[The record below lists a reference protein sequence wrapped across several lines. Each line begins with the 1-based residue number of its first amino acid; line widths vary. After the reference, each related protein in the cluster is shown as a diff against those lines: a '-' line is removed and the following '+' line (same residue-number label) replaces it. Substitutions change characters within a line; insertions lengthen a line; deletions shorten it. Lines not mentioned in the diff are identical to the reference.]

1 VEFSLHSAKQR
12 TEDKRFWTI
21 DIMNNY
27 EDWANLVAKKLKGE
41 GDVIAAI
48 HKDELDD
55 AAATE
60 VFVRT
65 VLKPFLPENFG
76 IGAGRI
82 VDAFGNRS
90 DYLDIV
96 IYNRSFPRIGMPGT
110 QSDYLYESVL
120 AGFAIRSKYVRKTFF
135 ESMDACASMARLV
148 TNVDK
153 SVLVQLAR
161 RNGLKPGPNKTFV
174 HEDAIRTARFELI
187 GSPPVFMY
195 GFTGIKN
202 SYRQLQENI
211 ELWIEQRNLDDEDL
225 PMRAFPAVIATQGC
239 FAWRNAAPLA
249 LSNREMLGVGNDHAP
264 IRLIVLQ
271 LLYLLNRRLNVTS
284 DGYGLKPNLSAY
296 LSQFSAPNFEQ
307 GVGDVDELISV
318 KMVSNDDSTA
328 EDRQQAARDH
338 TPRPAANAE
347 PVAKPAAPPAAEQTP
362 EPMTETASTTVDEP
376 ASKAVEQAVANAAA
390 ASQAEPSK
398 IAESKSAPSSEAK
411 ADAGTSSGVFD
422 KPSPFASAPPPAAK
436 TSAEKQEPARRIPP
450 SSSLGSAPIPGVDS
464 SHTSKP
470 SASPLGSAPIP
481 DMASPADKEPAAR
494 PPIAALGSA
503 PIPMSDSM
511 LDDDSIPPMSPID
524 IELTDTFPMPEDM
537 PEDIPEVMPEETLA
551 ELPDEPLAELP
562 DEPLAELP
570 DEPLAE
576 LPDESPE
583 EIEDAAEPDFEATM
597 VIAPDASLSKK
608 SSDNSTAEI
617 EDEADPDF
625 EATMVIAP
633 DASLSKKPSDNSTAA
648 FIERV
653 KEQLADSPA
662 EPDSNQ
668 KPFVSTVPQ

>member
-1 VEFSLHSAKQR
+1 
-12 TEDKRFWTI
+12 
-21 DIMNNY
+21 MNNY

-48 HKDELDD
+48 EKDELDD

-110 QSDYLYESVL
+110 RSDYLYESVL
-120 AGFAIRSKYVRKTFF
+120 AGFSIRSKYVRKTFF

-148 TNVDK
+148 TNVDQ

-249 LSNREMLGVGNDHAP
+249 LSNREMLGIGNDHAP
-264 IRLIVLQ
+264 VRLIVLQ

-296 LSQFSAPNFEQ
+296 LGQFSAPRFEQ
-307 GVGDVDELISV
+307 GVGDIDELVST
-318 KMVSNDDSTA
+318 KMVSNDNSKS
-328 EDRQQAARDH
+328 EERQQPARDH
-338 TPRPAANAE
+338 ASSPANTE
-347 PVAKPAAPPAAEQTP
+347 PVAKPAAPAAAEQAP
-362 EPMTETASTTVDEP
+362 EPMTGTAATTVDETASTAVTQAAINAAEASEP
-376 ASKAVEQAVANAAA
+376 APSDIA
-390 ASQAEPSK
+390 ASEAASE
-398 IAESKSAPSSEAK
+398 AESKSEPSSEAK

-436 TSAEKQEPARRIPP
+436 TSAEKEEPARRAPP
-450 SSSLGSAPIPGVDS
+450 TSSLGSAPIPGVDS

-470 SASPLGSAPIP
+470 PASPLGSAPIP
-481 DMASPADKEPAAR
+481 DMASPQDKESAAR
-494 PPIAALGSA
+494 PPVASLGSA
-503 PIPMSDSM
+503 PIPMSDSI
-511 LDDDSIPPMSPID
+511 LDDDSIPSSSPID
-524 IELTDTFPMPEDM
+524 IELTDSFPMPEDM
-537 PEDIPEVMPEETLA
+537 PEVMPEETLA
-551 ELPDEPLAELP
+551 ELPDEPI
-562 DEPLAELP
+562 
-570 DEPLAE
+570 AE

-583 EIEDAAEPDFEATM
+583 KAEDEAEPDFEATM
-597 VIAPDASLSKK
+597 VIAPDASLSSKPTDK
-608 SSDNSTAEI
+608 STEEI

-625 EATMVIAP
+625 EATMIIAP
-633 DASLSKKPSDNSTAA
+633 DASLSSKPSDNSTEA

-662 EPDSNQ
+662 QPDSNP
-668 KPFVSTVPQ
+668 KPFISTVPQ

>member
-1 VEFSLHSAKQR
+1 
-12 TEDKRFWTI
+12 
-21 DIMNNY
+21 MNNY

-48 HKDELDD
+48 DKDELDD
-55 AAATE
+55 TAATE

-153 SVLVQLAR
+153 SVLVQLAQ

-318 KMVSNDDSTA
+318 RMVSNDDSTA
-328 EDRQQAARDH
+328 EESEHQQPARDH
-338 TPRPAANAE
+338 ASNPVDAE
-347 PVAKPAAPPAAEQTP
+347 SVAKQASDPATEAASRTGNTP
-362 EPMTETASTTVDEP
+362 VPKSV
-376 ASKAVEQAVANAAA
+376 KQAAANAAA
-390 ASQAEPSK
+390 ASKPETSK
-398 IAESKSAPSSEAK
+398 VAESQSEPARETT
-411 ADAGTSSGVFD
+411 ADAGITSGVFD
-422 KPSPFASAPPPAAK
+422 KPSPFASAPAPAAK
-436 TSAEKQEPARRIPP
+436 TAEQTEEPARRAPAT
-450 SSSLGSAPIPGVDS
+450 SSLGSAPIPGVDS
-464 SHTSKP
+464 SQAAKP
-470 SASPLGSAPIP
+470 PASPLGSAPIP
-481 DMASPADKEPAAR
+481 DMASPTDIEPAER
-494 PPIAALGSA
+494 PPAAPLGSA
-503 PIPMSDSM
+503 PIPMSDSI
-511 LDDDSIPPMSPID
+511 LNDDSTPPLQPID
-524 IELTDTFPMPEDM
+524 IELTDTFPIPEDM
-537 PEDIPEVMPEETLA
+537 TEDIPEVMPEETLA
-551 ELPDEPLAELP
+551 ELPDEPLPELP
-562 DEPLAELP
+562 DEPLE
-570 DEPLAE
+570 D
-576 LPDESPE
+576 
-583 EIEDAAEPDFEATM
+583 IEDVAE
-597 VIAPDASLSKK
+597 S
-608 SSDNSTAEI
+608 
-617 EDEADPDF
+617 DF

-633 DASLSKKPSDNSTAA
+633 DASLSKKPSDNPTAEIEDEVEDKAEADFEATMVIAPDASLSKKPSGNSTEA

-653 KEQLADSPA
+653 KEQLADSPDKST
-662 EPDSNQ
+662 ETPNE
-668 KPFVSTVPQ
+668 KPFISTAPH

>member
-1 VEFSLHSAKQR
+1 
-12 TEDKRFWTI
+12 
-21 DIMNNY
+21 MNNY

-48 HKDELDD
+48 EKDELDD

-110 QSDYLYESVL
+110 RSDYLYESVL
-120 AGFAIRSKYVRKTFF
+120 AGFSIRSKYVRKTFF

-148 TNVDK
+148 TNVDQ

-249 LSNREMLGVGNDHAP
+249 LSNREMLGIGNDHAP
-264 IRLIVLQ
+264 VRLIVLQ

-296 LSQFSAPNFEQ
+296 LGQFSAPMFEQ
-307 GVGDVDELISV
+307 GVGDIDELVST
-318 KMVSNDDSTA
+318 KMVSNDNSKS
-328 EDRQQAARDH
+328 EERQQPARDH
-338 TPRPAANAE
+338 ASSPANAE
-347 PVAKPAAPPAAEQTP
+347 PVAKPAAPAAAEQAP
-362 EPMTETASTTVDEP
+362 EPMTETAATTVDET
-376 ASKAVEQAVANAAA
+376 ASTAVTQAAINAAEASEPAPSDLA
-390 ASQAEPSK
+390 ASE
-398 IAESKSAPSSEAK
+398 AESKSEPSSEAK

-436 TSAEKQEPARRIPP
+436 TSAEKEEPARRAPP
-450 SSSLGSAPIPGVDS
+450 TSSLGSAPIPGVDS

-470 SASPLGSAPIP
+470 PASPLGSAPIP
-481 DMASPADKEPAAR
+481 DMASPQDKESAAR
-494 PPIAALGSA
+494 PPVASLGSA
-503 PIPMSDSM
+503 PIPMSDSI
-511 LDDDSIPPMSPID
+511 LDDDSIPSSSPID
-524 IELTDTFPMPEDM
+524 IELTDSFPMPEDM
-537 PEDIPEVMPEETLA
+537 PEVMPEETLA
-551 ELPDEPLAELP
+551 ELPDEPI
-562 DEPLAELP
+562 
-570 DEPLAE
+570 AE

-583 EIEDAAEPDFEATM
+583 KAEDEAEPDFEATM
-597 VIAPDASLSKK
+597 VIAPDASLSSKPTDK
-608 SSDNSTAEI
+608 STEEI

-633 DASLSKKPSDNSTAA
+633 DASLSSKPSDNSTEA

-662 EPDSNQ
+662 QPDSNQ
-668 KPFVSTVPQ
+668 KPFISTVPQ

>member
-1 VEFSLHSAKQR
+1 
-12 TEDKRFWTI
+12 
-21 DIMNNY
+21 MNNY

-48 HKDELDD
+48 DKDELDD
-55 AAATE
+55 TAAAE

-211 ELWIEQRNLDDEDL
+211 ELWIEQRNLDDVDL

-239 FAWRNAAPLA
+239 FAWRNAAPLS

-264 IRLIVLQ
+264 VRLIVLQ

-296 LSQFSAPNFEQ
+296 LGQFSAPRFEQ
-307 GVGDVDELISV
+307 GVGDIDALVSV
-318 KMVSNDDSTA
+318 KMVSNDDSKA
-328 EDRQQAARDH
+328 DESSRQQPARDH
-338 TPRPAANAE
+338 AHSPANAE
-347 PVAKPAAPPAAEQTP
+347 PLATPAAPPVAKQASDPATEAASRTSDTSVP
-362 EPMTETASTTVDEP
+362 KSV
-376 ASKAVEQAVANAAA
+376 KQAAANAAA
-390 ASQAEPSK
+390 ASKPAPGKTAEGKAAQSK
-398 IAESKSAPSSEAK
+398 PEPASEAK
-411 ADAGTSSGVFD
+411 ADEGTSSGVFN
-422 KPSPFASAPPPAAK
+422 KPSPFASAPPLAAK
-436 TSAEKQEPARRIPP
+436 TSEEKQEPARRTAPT
-450 SSSLGSAPIPGVDS
+450 SSLGSAPIPGIDS
-464 SHTSKP
+464 SYAAKPASKLP
-470 SASPLGSAPIP
+470 ASPLGSAPIP

-494 PPIAALGSA
+494 PPAASLGSA
-503 PIPMSDSM
+503 PIPISDSI
-511 LDDDSIPPMSPID
+511 LDDDSILPLPPIS
-524 IELTDTFPMPEDM
+524 
-537 PEDIPEVMPEETLA
+537 
-551 ELPDEPLAELP
+551 
-562 DEPLAELP
+562 
-570 DEPLAE
+570 
-576 LPDESPE
+576 
-583 EIEDAAEPDFEATM
+583 
-597 VIAPDASLSKK
+597 
-608 SSDNSTAEI
+608 
-617 EDEADPDF
+617 
-625 EATMVIAP
+625 
-633 DASLSKKPSDNSTAA
+633 
-648 FIERV
+648 
-653 KEQLADSPA
+653 
-662 EPDSNQ
+662 
-668 KPFVSTVPQ
+668 

>member
-1 VEFSLHSAKQR
+1 
-12 TEDKRFWTI
+12 
-21 DIMNNY
+21 MNNY

-48 HKDELDD
+48 EKDELDD

-110 QSDYLYESVL
+110 RSDYLYESVL
-120 AGFAIRSKYVRKTFF
+120 AGFSIRSKYVRKTFF

-148 TNVDK
+148 TNVDQ

-249 LSNREMLGVGNDHAP
+249 LSNREMLGIGNDHAP
-264 IRLIVLQ
+264 VRLIVLQ

-296 LSQFSAPNFEQ
+296 LGQFSAPMFEQ
-307 GVGDVDELISV
+307 GVGDIDELVST
-318 KMVSNDDSTA
+318 KMVSNDNSKS
-328 EDRQQAARDH
+328 EERQQPARDH
-338 TPRPAANAE
+338 ASSPANTE
-347 PVAKPAAPPAAEQTP
+347 PVAKPAAPAAAEQAP
-362 EPMTETASTTVDEP
+362 EPMTETAATTVDET
-376 ASKAVEQAVANAAA
+376 ASTAVTQAAINAAEASEPAPSDIA
-390 ASQAEPSK
+390 ASEAASE
-398 IAESKSAPSSEAK
+398 AESKSEPSSEAI

-436 TSAEKQEPARRIPP
+436 TSAEKEEPARRAPP
-450 SSSLGSAPIPGVDS
+450 TSSLGSAPIPGVDS

-470 SASPLGSAPIP
+470 PASPLGSAPIP
-481 DMASPADKEPAAR
+481 DMASPQDKESAAR
-494 PPIAALGSA
+494 PPVASLGSA
-503 PIPMSDSM
+503 PIPMSDSI
-511 LDDDSIPPMSPID
+511 LDDDSIPSSSPID
-524 IELTDTFPMPEDM
+524 IELTDSFPMPEDM
-537 PEDIPEVMPEETLA
+537 PEVMPEETLA
-551 ELPDEPLAELP
+551 ELPDEPI
-562 DEPLAELP
+562 
-570 DEPLAE
+570 AE

-583 EIEDAAEPDFEATM
+583 KAEDEAEPDFEATM
-597 VIAPDASLSKK
+597 VIAPDASLSSKPTDK
-608 SSDNSTAEI
+608 STEEI

-633 DASLSKKPSDNSTAA
+633 DASLSSKPSDNSTEA

-662 EPDSNQ
+662 QPDSNQ
-668 KPFVSTVPQ
+668 KPFISTVPQ

>member
-1 VEFSLHSAKQR
+1 
-12 TEDKRFWTI
+12 
-21 DIMNNY
+21 MNNY

-48 HKDELDD
+48 EKDELDD

-110 QSDYLYESVL
+110 RSDYLYESVL
-120 AGFAIRSKYVRKTFF
+120 AGFSIRSKYVRKTFF

-148 TNVDK
+148 TNVDQ

-249 LSNREMLGVGNDHAP
+249 LSNREMLGIGNDHAP
-264 IRLIVLQ
+264 VRLIVLQ

-296 LSQFSAPNFEQ
+296 LGQFSAPRFEQ
-307 GVGDVDELISV
+307 GVGDIDELVST
-318 KMVSNDDSTA
+318 KMVSNDDSKS
-328 EDRQQAARDH
+328 EERQQPARDH
-338 TPRPAANAE
+338 ASSPANTE
-347 PVAKPAAPPAAEQTP
+347 PVAKPAAPAAAEQAP
-362 EPMTETASTTVDEP
+362 EPMTETAATTVDET
-376 ASKAVEQAVANAAA
+376 ASTAVTQAAINAAEASEPAPSDIA
-390 ASQAEPSK
+390 ASEAASE
-398 IAESKSAPSSEAK
+398 AESKSEPSSEAK

-436 TSAEKQEPARRIPP
+436 TSAEKEEPARRAPP
-450 SSSLGSAPIPGVDS
+450 TSSLGSAPIPGVDS

-470 SASPLGSAPIP
+470 PASPLGSAPIP
-481 DMASPADKEPAAR
+481 DMASPQDKESAAR
-494 PPIAALGSA
+494 PPVASLGSA
-503 PIPMSDSM
+503 PIPMSDSI
-511 LDDDSIPPMSPID
+511 LDDDSIPSSSPID
-524 IELTDTFPMPEDM
+524 IELTDSFPMPEDM
-537 PEDIPEVMPEETLA
+537 PEVMPEETLA
-551 ELPDEPLAELP
+551 ELPDEPI
-562 DEPLAELP
+562 
-570 DEPLAE
+570 AE

-583 EIEDAAEPDFEATM
+583 KAEDEAEPDFEATM
-597 VIAPDASLSKK
+597 VIAPDASLSSKPTDK
-608 SSDNSTAEI
+608 STEEI

-633 DASLSKKPSDNSTAA
+633 DASLSSKPSDNSTEA

-662 EPDSNQ
+662 QPDSNQ
-668 KPFVSTVPQ
+668 KPFISTVPQ

>member
-1 VEFSLHSAKQR
+1 
-12 TEDKRFWTI
+12 
-21 DIMNNY
+21 MNNY

-48 HKDELDD
+48 DKDELDD
-55 AAATE
+55 TAATE

-96 IYNRSFPRIGMPGT
+96 IYNRSFPRIGLPGT

-135 ESMDACASMARLV
+135 DSMDACASMARLV

-153 SVLVQLAR
+153 SVLVRLAR

-195 GFTGIKN
+195 GFTGIKH

-211 ELWIEQRNLDDEDL
+211 ELWIEQRNLDDVDL

-239 FAWRNAAPLA
+239 FAWRNAAPLS

-264 IRLIVLQ
+264 VRLIVLQ
-271 LLYLLNRRLNVTS
+271 LLYLLNRRLNMTS

-296 LSQFSAPNFEQ
+296 LSQFSAPRFEL
-307 GVGDVDELISV
+307 GVGDVDELVSV
-318 KMVSNDDSTA
+318 KMVSNDDSKA
-328 EDRQQAARDH
+328 DESSRQQPARDH
-338 TPRPAANAE
+338 AHSPANAE
-347 PVAKPAAPPAAEQTP
+347 PAAATAVKQVAEPATETSARATNKPAPKTVKQAA
-362 EPMTETASTTVDEP
+362 
-376 ASKAVEQAVANAAA
+376 ANAAA
-390 ASQAEPSK
+390 TSK
-398 IAESKSAPSSEAK
+398 PDLDKTAESKSEPVSEAK

-422 KPSPFASAPPPAAK
+422 KPSQFASAPAAK
-436 TSAEKQEPARRIPP
+436 AAEQKEEPARRTPP
-450 SSSLGSAPIPGVDS
+450 TSSLGSAPIPGVDS
-464 SHTSKP
+464 SHAAKPASKSP
-470 SASPLGSAPIP
+470 ASSPLGSAPIP
-481 DMASPADKEPAAR
+481 DMATPADKEPAAR
-494 PPIAALGSA
+494 LPVASLGSA
-503 PIPMSDSM
+503 PIPMSDSI
-511 LDDDSIPPMSPID
+511 LDDDSILPLPPID
-524 IELTDTFPMPEDM
+524 IELTDTFP
-537 PEDIPEVMPEETLA
+537 IPENMPEEILA
-551 ELPDEPLAELP
+551 ELPAELP
-562 DEPLAELP
+562 EESEDE
-570 DEPLAE
+570 
-576 LPDESPE
+576 
-583 EIEDAAEPDFEATM
+583 AEPDFEDTM

-608 SSDNSTAEI
+608 SSGNSTE
-617 EDEADPDF
+617 
-625 EATMVIAP
+625 
-633 DASLSKKPSDNSTAA
+633 A

-653 KEQLADSPA
+653 KEQLSDSPA
-662 EPDSNQ
+662 KSND
-668 KPFVSTVPQ
+668 KPFIATVPQ

>member
-1 VEFSLHSAKQR
+1 
-12 TEDKRFWTI
+12 
-21 DIMNNY
+21 MNNY

-48 HKDELDD
+48 EKDELDD

-110 QSDYLYESVL
+110 RSDYLYESVL
-120 AGFAIRSKYVRKTFF
+120 AGFSIRSKYVRKTFF

-148 TNVDK
+148 TNVDQ

-249 LSNREMLGVGNDHAP
+249 LSNREMLGIGNDHAP
-264 IRLIVLQ
+264 VRLIVLQ

-296 LSQFSAPNFEQ
+296 LGQFSAPRFEQ
-307 GVGDVDELISV
+307 GVGDIDELVST
-318 KMVSNDDSTA
+318 KMVSNDDSKS
-328 EDRQQAARDH
+328 EERQQPARDH
-338 TPRPAANAE
+338 ASSPANTE
-347 PVAKPAAPPAAEQTP
+347 PVAKPAAPAAAEQAP
-362 EPMTETASTTVDEP
+362 EPMTETAATTVDET
-376 ASKAVEQAVANAAA
+376 ASTAVTQAAINAAEASEPAPSDLA
-390 ASQAEPSK
+390 ASEAASE
-398 IAESKSAPSSEAK
+398 AESKSEPSSEAK

-436 TSAEKQEPARRIPP
+436 TSAEKEEPARRAPP
-450 SSSLGSAPIPGVDS
+450 TSSLGSAPIPGVDS

-470 SASPLGSAPIP
+470 PASPLGSAPIP
-481 DMASPADKEPAAR
+481 DMASPQDKESAAR
-494 PPIAALGSA
+494 PPVASLGSA
-503 PIPMSDSM
+503 PIPMSDSI
-511 LDDDSIPPMSPID
+511 LDDDSIPSSSPID
-524 IELTDTFPMPEDM
+524 IELTDSFPMPEDM
-537 PEDIPEVMPEETLA
+537 PEVMPEETLA
-551 ELPDEPLAELP
+551 ELPDEPI
-562 DEPLAELP
+562 
-570 DEPLAE
+570 AE

-583 EIEDAAEPDFEATM
+583 KAEDEAEPDFEATM
-597 VIAPDASLSKK
+597 VIAPDASLSSKPTDK
-608 SSDNSTAEI
+608 STEEI

-633 DASLSKKPSDNSTAA
+633 DASLSSKPSDNSTEA

-662 EPDSNQ
+662 QPDSNP
-668 KPFVSTVPQ
+668 KPFISTVPQ

>member
-1 VEFSLHSAKQR
+1 
-12 TEDKRFWTI
+12 
-21 DIMNNY
+21 MNNY

-48 HKDELDD
+48 EKDELDD

-110 QSDYLYESVL
+110 RSDYLYESVL
-120 AGFAIRSKYVRKTFF
+120 AGFSIRSKYVRKTFF

-148 TNVDK
+148 TNVDQ

-249 LSNREMLGVGNDHAP
+249 LSNREMLGIGNDHAP
-264 IRLIVLQ
+264 VRLIVLQ

-296 LSQFSAPNFEQ
+296 LGQFSAPMFEQ
-307 GVGDVDELISV
+307 GVGDIDELVST
-318 KMVSNDDSTA
+318 KMVSNDNSKS
-328 EDRQQAARDH
+328 EERQQPARDH
-338 TPRPAANAE
+338 ASSPANTE
-347 PVAKPAAPPAAEQTP
+347 PVAKPAAPAAAEQAP
-362 EPMTETASTTVDEP
+362 EPMTETAATTVDET
-376 ASKAVEQAVANAAA
+376 ASTAVTQAAINAAEASEPAPSDIA
-390 ASQAEPSK
+390 ASEAE
-398 IAESKSAPSSEAK
+398 PSSEAK

-436 TSAEKQEPARRIPP
+436 TSAEKEEPARRAPP
-450 SSSLGSAPIPGVDS
+450 TSSLGSAPIPGVDS
-464 SHTSKP
+464 SHRSKP
-470 SASPLGSAPIP
+470 PASPLGSAPIP
-481 DMASPADKEPAAR
+481 DMASPQDKESAAR
-494 PPIAALGSA
+494 PPVASLGSA
-503 PIPMSDSM
+503 PIPMSDSI
-511 LDDDSIPPMSPID
+511 LDDDSIPSSSPID
-524 IELTDTFPMPEDM
+524 IELTDSFPMPEDM
-537 PEDIPEVMPEETLA
+537 PEVMPEETLA

-562 DEPLAELP
+562 DE
-570 DEPLAE
+570 
-576 LPDESPE
+576 SPE
-583 EIEDAAEPDFEATM
+583 KAEDEAEPDFEATM
-597 VIAPDASLSKK
+597 VIAPDASLSSKPTDK
-608 SSDNSTAEI
+608 STEEI

-625 EATMVIAP
+625 EATMIIAP
-633 DASLSKKPSDNSTAA
+633 DASLSSKPSDNSTEA

-662 EPDSNQ
+662 QPDSNP
-668 KPFVSTVPQ
+668 KPFISTVPQ

>member
-1 VEFSLHSAKQR
+1 
-12 TEDKRFWTI
+12 
-21 DIMNNY
+21 MNNY

-48 HKDELDD
+48 DKYELDD
-55 AAATE
+55 AAAAE
-60 VFVRT
+60 IFVQT

-153 SVLVQLAR
+153 SVLLQLAQ

-195 GFTGIKN
+195 GFTGIKH

-211 ELWIEQRNLDDEDL
+211 ELWIEHRNLEDVDL

-264 IRLIVLQ
+264 VRLIVLQ

-296 LSQFSAPNFEQ
+296 LSQFSAPKFEL
-307 GVGDVDELISV
+307 GVGDVDQLVSV
-318 KMVSNDDSTA
+318 KMVGKDNSRT
-328 EDRQQAARDH
+328 EERQQPAQDH
-338 TPRPAANAE
+338 ASSPAAAK
-347 PVAKPAAPPAAEQTP
+347 PDPKPAAAPAAKKTAERATEAADKPATTP
-362 EPMTETASTTVDEP
+362 V
-376 ASKAVEQAVANAAA
+376 KQATANAPPKSKPA
-390 ASQAEPSK
+390 PSK
-398 IAESKSAPSSEAK
+398 TAESKPAQSKSEPASEAK

-422 KPSPFASAPPPAAK
+422 KPSPFASAPAPATK
-436 TSAEKQEPARRIPP
+436 TAEQKEEPARRAPP
-450 SSSLGSAPIPGVDS
+450 TSSLGSAPIPGVDS
-464 SHTSKP
+464 SHTAKPASKP
-470 SASPLGSAPIP
+470 PADSAPIP
-481 DMASPADKEPAAR
+481 DMANPADKEPAAR
-494 PPIAALGSA
+494 PPVASLGSA
-503 PIPMSDSM
+503 PIPMSDSI
-511 LDDDSIPPMSPID
+511 LDDDSIPPLPAID
-524 IELTDTFPMPEDM
+524 IELTDTFPIPEDM
-537 PEDIPEVMPEETLA
+537 PE
-551 ELPDEPLAELP
+551 
-562 DEPLAELP
+562 
-570 DEPLAE
+570 EPLAE
-576 LPDESPE
+576 LPDESLE
-583 EIEDAAEPDFEATM
+583 KIEDAAEPDFEATM

-608 SSDNSTAEI
+608 TSDNSTKEI
-617 EDEADPDF
+617 EDEAEPDF

-633 DASLSKKPSDNSTAA
+633 DAALSKKTSENSTEA

-653 KEQLADSPA
+653 KEQLS
-662 EPDSNQ
+662 DSNNETA
-668 KPFVSTVPQ
+668 KPQEPFASTIPQ